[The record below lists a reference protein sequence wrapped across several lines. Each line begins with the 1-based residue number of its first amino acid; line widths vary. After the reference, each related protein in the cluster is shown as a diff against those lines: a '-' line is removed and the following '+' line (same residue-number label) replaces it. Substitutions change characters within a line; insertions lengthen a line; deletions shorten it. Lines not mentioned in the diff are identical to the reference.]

1 MGTKFQFA
9 AERLLGRGRRG
20 PGQLGLRGTLR
31 GTGLGVGG
39 GRTGL
44 GTGRQMFHQ
53 DSKATSHPLWKRH
66 RARLLS
72 SCPTRV
78 DTEGRGPLHPHP
90 PERAP
95 SDAAGGGEKGFK
107 RKKNTDKKPE
117 AAVRD
122 GGGKALW
129 TPAPAPP
136 RTDPRAARGG
146 GGDVGRG
153 EVGGHRACPL
163 HASLRVPQ
171 AESALRHP
179 QPLRPRGPRVDLD
192 YGPCELL
199 SVPAD
204 LLKSRHRLQH
214 PRAHA
219 HTHTL
224 TKSRAVMSTVR

>member
-1 MGTKFQFA
+1 MSEESSEKPRRPRQHPRARAIAPLGGYYVSTCSVRLAWDPDLDPSWPSPRGQRPSSNGFYGSRVGLLGTKFQFA

-90 PERAP
+90 PERAR
-95 SDAAGGGEKGFK
+95 SEAAGGGEKGFK
-107 RKKNTDKKPE
+107 RKKNRQKI
-117 AAVRD
+117 RS
-122 GGGKALW
+122 GGAGW
-129 TPAPAPP
+129 
-136 RTDPRAARGG
+136 
-146 GGDVGRG
+146 RG
-153 EVGGHRACPL
+153 EKPCGHQPRPHHARTRA
-163 HASLRVPQ
+163 
-171 AESALRHP
+171 
-179 QPLRPRGPRVDLD
+179 QPAAGV
-192 YGPCELL
+192 E
-199 SVPAD
+199 
-204 LLKSRHRLQH
+204 
-214 PRAHA
+214 
-219 HTHTL
+219 
-224 TKSRAVMSTVR
+224 M